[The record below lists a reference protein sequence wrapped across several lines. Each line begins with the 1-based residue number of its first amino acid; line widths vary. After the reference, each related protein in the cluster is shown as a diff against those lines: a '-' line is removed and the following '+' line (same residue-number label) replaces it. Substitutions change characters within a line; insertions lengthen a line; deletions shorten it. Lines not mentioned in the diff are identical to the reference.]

1 MPVCCDVCGIEA
13 LESQEFAQERLPF
26 CRLKRY
32 CPACHKRLYH
42 RVYLLLALAPLFL
55 GTIGLVEVLRG
66 SKSFLQGT
74 GMWFACLV
82 ARFFWTEVHV
92 LAIWSS
98 SVGLKDLFWRDIDES
113 EPAKRVDHYPR
124 GGQPD
129 SQSS

>member
-1 MPVCCDVCGIEA
+1 MICSTEPLCCGLSGRDLPYDFKNIDPMSVRCDVCGIEE

-55 GTIGLVEVLRG
+55 ETIGLVEVLRG

-98 SVGLKDLFWRDIDES
+98 S
-113 EPAKRVDHYPR
+113 
-124 GGQPD
+124 
-129 SQSS
+129 